1 MTRRMAAPTD
11 KIDIILSKFNDYHD
25 RLKFTI
31 EYESSH
37 CLNFLNLSLKRI
49 NDELFIDWFHKE
61 TVRNFRWM
69 APRCHSALSGTCSRS
84 KPRAAPEVTYISE
97 YSGVAWNR
105 RSSDRSS
112 AQNRSNH
119 SSLIGRT
126 ER

>member
-69 APRCHSALSGTCSRS
+69 APRCHSVHLSARCQTPALGASRALLR
-84 KPRAAPEVTYISE
+84 K
-97 YSGVAWNR
+97 
-105 RSSDRSS
+105 
-112 AQNRSNH
+112 
-119 SSLIGRT
+119 
-126 ER
+126 